1 MTLCRN
7 VADISSPTTLGCVPT
22 YSFRCAR
29 RCAPVEQR
37 FSMADAPS
45 EVTCP
50 ECGDAA
56 ARQISSPALGR
67 GNSAAMKAHDASR
80 ATADTPAVVSSL
92 PPAGRSATRTT
103 SNPLHRRLPRP

>member
-1 MTLCRN
+1 M
-7 VADISSPTTLGCVPT
+7 PT

-37 FSMADAPS
+37 FTMADVPG
-45 EVTCP
+45 EVPCP
-50 ECGDAA
+50 ECGGAA
-56 ARQISSPALGR
+56 ARLISSPALGL

-80 ATADTPAVVSSL
+80 ATADTPTVVSSL
-92 PPAGRSATRTT
+92 PPSGRSATRTT

>member
-1 MTLCRN
+1 M
-7 VADISSPTTLGCVPT
+7 PT
-22 YSFRCAR
+22 YSFRCAQ

-37 FSMADAPS
+37 FAMAGVPG
-45 EVTCP
+45 EVPCP
-50 ECGDAA
+50 DCGEAA

-67 GNSAAMKAHDASR
+67 GNSTAMKAHDASR

-92 PPAGRSATRTT
+92 PGAGRSATRTT

>member
-1 MTLCRN
+1 
-7 VADISSPTTLGCVPT
+7 
-22 YSFRCAR
+22 
-29 RCAPVEQR
+29 
-37 FSMADAPS
+37 MADAPPQ
-45 EVTCP
+45 VTCP
-50 ECGDAA
+50 DCGEAA
-56 ARQISSPALGR
+56 PRQVSSPALGR

>member
-1 MTLCRN
+1 M
-7 VADISSPTTLGCVPT
+7 PT
-22 YSFRCAR
+22 YSFRCAQ

-37 FSMADAPS
+37 FTMADVPG
-45 EVTCP
+45 EVLCP
-50 ECGDAA
+50 ECGEAA

-80 ATADTPAVVSSL
+80 ATADTPTVVSSI
-92 PPAGRSATRTT
+92 PATGRASSPTT

>member
-1 MTLCRN
+1 M
-7 VADISSPTTLGCVPT
+7 PT
-22 YSFRCAR
+22 YSFRCAQ

-37 FSMADAPS
+37 FTMADVPG
-45 EVTCP
+45 EVVCP
-50 ECGDAA
+50 ECGGAA

-80 ATADTPAVVSSL
+80 ATADAPAVVSSL
-92 PPAGRSATRTT
+92 PQQGRSTTRTT

>member
-1 MTLCRN
+1 M
-7 VADISSPTTLGCVPT
+7 PT
-22 YSFRCAR
+22 YSFRCAQ

-37 FSMADAPS
+37 FSMADVPS
-45 EVTCP
+45 QVTCP
-50 ECGDAA
+50 ECGEAA
-56 ARQISSPALGR
+56 PRKMSSPVLGR

-92 PPAGRSATRTT
+92 PQQGRAASRTT

>member
-1 MTLCRN
+1 M
-7 VADISSPTTLGCVPT
+7 PT
-22 YSFRCAR
+22 YSFRCAQ

-45 EVTCP
+45 AVTCP
-50 ECGDAA
+50 ECGRTAT
-56 ARQISSPALGR
+56 RQISSPALGR

-92 PPAGRSATRTT
+92 PQQGRSSSRTT
-103 SNPLHRRLPRP
+103 TNPLHRRLPRP